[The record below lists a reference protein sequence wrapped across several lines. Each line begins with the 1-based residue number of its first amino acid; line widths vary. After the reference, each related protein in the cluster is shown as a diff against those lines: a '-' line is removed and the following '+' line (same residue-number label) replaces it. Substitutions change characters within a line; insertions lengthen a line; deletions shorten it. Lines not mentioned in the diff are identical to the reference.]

1 MQMFWLG
8 AMSIKIH
15 LNSSF
20 LLVYIAHVSCQWT
33 QWTPMCDCYRLY
45 VFPCWNQS
53 AENCVC
59 ILHNLTFQLE
69 AEAPELF
76 IRINA
81 LGKNIYRSNSQ
92 DNISPIGCFS
102 TRSKSL
108 EREVR
113 KTNAHIRMDKVL
125 SSTFELSE
133 VV

>member
-1 MQMFWLG
+1 MFWLG
-8 AMSIKIH
+8 AMSIKID

-20 LLVYIAHVSCQWT
+20 LLVYIAHVY
-33 QWTPMCDCYRLY
+33 DCYRLY

-102 TRSKSL
+102 TQSKSL

-113 KTNAHIRMDKVL
+113 KTY
-125 SSTFELSE
+125 
-133 VV
+133 